1 MSVPPTTQMLEI
13 YAMLGT
19 WRSGRQVRQIL
30 IRRGDPISPASG
42 TLNYEIAY
50 PSTPVPVRMIEHY
63 YPVQVEAY
71 PVRAAV
77 GPGEVAAFPAPE
89 AALLISGGAANA
101 V

>member
-1 MSVPPTTQMLEI
+1 MSVPPTPQMLEI

-19 WRSGRQVRQIL
+19 WRSGRLERKIWL
-30 IRRGDPISPASG
+30 RRGDPIAPAAG
-42 TLNYEIAY
+42 TLNYEIAH
-50 PSTPVPVRMIEHY
+50 PSTPVPVRMVEHY

-77 GPGEVAAFPAPE
+77 MPGQVAVFPAPE
-89 AALLISGGAANA
+89 AALLISEGAANA